1 MVDNPRVYF
10 DIDIGNETVGRI
22 TIQLRADAAP
32 RTAENFR
39 CLCTGERGVGVSG
52 KKLHYKGSTFH
63 RVIPEFMCQG
73 GDFTKGNGTGGESIY
88 GLTFKDENFT
98 LKHDA
103 PGVLSMANAGPNTNG
118 SQFFLCT
125 VPCPWLDSKH
135 VVFGKVTE
143 GMHVVKKMEAMG
155 SSNGKPRQ
163 HITISDCGQLPSRL
177 EMLIRLRD
185 EKAEAAKLQQDPLG
199 TAVDTEQEALA
210 RLQTIR
216 QQQQQDGPSTGGR
229 GAADDSSG
237 GGRQCRAAAADC
249 QGVSD
254 GDADKAGPS
263 GSGAAAEQ
271 AHGALDDPYAGM
283 NPRQRK
289 LYELKQKMQQARKA
303 NENAIIAERKRER
316 AADAKGGGNGD
327 GDGKRKW
334 YEEKQKR
341 HAEELAKLGLKPNDA
356 HRLESAE
363 VAQAK
368 YTKKVRE
375 GLNLLAR
382 PIAMLRPGAGH
393 NLSIRLQQWV
403 VSCCRTA
410 ALLLFNQLCDSNSPA
425 C

>member
-1 MVDNPRVYF
+1 MFLQCLWLCPVVNTH
-10 DIDIGNETVGRI
+10 GSNM
-22 TIQLRADAAP
+22 
-32 RTAENFR
+32 FR
-39 CLCTGERGVGVSG
+39 SPCCQWYASPSATLLKERLIV
-52 KKLHYKGSTFH
+52 
-63 RVIPEFMCQG
+63 
-73 GDFTKGNGTGGESIY
+73 
-88 GLTFKDENFT
+88 
-98 LKHDA
+98 
-103 PGVLSMANAGPNTNG
+103 VL
-118 SQFFLCT
+118 
-125 VPCPWLDSKH
+125 
-135 VVFGKVTE
+135 
-143 GMHVVKKMEAMG
+143 
-155 SSNGKPRQ
+155 
-163 HITISDCGQLPSRL
+163 QLPSRL